1 MGKGGGDQ
9 PPQRIILKQ
18 NKGYGGCRWGE
29 TKEMVTP
36 MVGNEEEIDL
46 VCTRWL
52 TTQVE
57 KIVGLA

>member
-1 MGKGGGDQ
+1 
-9 PPQRIILKQ
+9 
-18 NKGYGGCRWGE
+18 
-29 TKEMVTP
+29 MVTP